1 MPIHKSR
8 GMVSSI
14 VAAIYNTSP
23 LLVKNNFSAAAP
35 ISNFQIFKKNLH
47 PPKGTQQQAENS
59 EISESN
65 EDLEENSTD

>member
-14 VAAIYNTSP
+14 VAAIYHTSP
-23 LLVKNNFSAAAP
+23 QLVKNNFSAAAP
-35 ISNFQIFKKNLH
+35 VSNFQYFKKNLH
-47 PPKGTQQQAENS
+47 PPKVTQQQVENS

-65 EDLEENSTD
+65 EDVEENSTD